1 MSEITEMKISIPR
14 RLYDQ
19 IQRKILGTDYQSV
32 EDYVRALIQQ
42 AIGDESIVDQKRGLS
57 PKEEEEM
64 KEKLKT
70 LGYL

>member
-1 MSEITEMKISIPR
+1 MSESEDVAIQISR
-14 RLYDQ
+14 ELYERL
-19 IQRKILGTDYQSV
+19 QRKILGTSFVSV
-32 EDYVRALIQQ
+32 EQYVTALIEQT
-42 AIGDESIVDQKRGLS
+42 IGDESIEAEKRGLT